1 MPNPVPRTD
10 RPAIRRLPDYLAN
23 QIAAGEVVERP
34 ASIVKELLENSL
46 DAGAGQISV
55 SLEQGGLRGIR
66 VQDDGLGIPREEL
79 VLALMPH
86 ATSKIATPRDLAAI
100 HSLGFRGEALAS
112 IGSVAR
118 LELVSRTPEAEQ
130 AWRLATRPGESPD
143 EPQPA
148 AHPVGT
154 TVTVADLFHNV
165 PARRRFLRS
174 ERTEYR
180 HGEEVVRRIAL
191 GRFDVGF
198 TLRHNRRT
206 VFSLSAA
213 ADEAGRRRRIA
224 RLCGQAF
231 AEHALHL
238 DFNRSGLRLHGWIAP
253 PDQARAQADLQY
265 FYVNGRVIRDRVLNH
280 ALRQAFAA
288 VLPEGRHPAWLLFL
302 ELDAAE
308 VDVNV
313 HPAKQEVRFRQ
324 TRLVHDFLVASI
336 GEALAGDRHSA
347 PAPAYAPAPLDW
359 HRPATGSAPRSPAPA
374 HPAPR
379 VAEASPAYPSKPR
392 IVQGMAHR
400 QGNWLWLVHEG
411 RPGVAD
417 LGRLIVH
424 GLRGLD
430 AESPAAR
437 PWLIPEAVRV
447 GEAVVTALPAW
458 QGAIESLGFD
468 LGPAGPDTLLLRQ
481 TPLALEA
488 VDVAA
493 MLPGWLAAL
502 AAGESHREALRAHAG
517 RHPRPDWDGS
527 RWLALL
533 EAEGFP
539 PDTVRWL
546 DEGDF
551 RHLFESR

>member
-46 DAGAGQISV
+46 DAGASQIGV
-55 SLEQGGLRGIR
+55 SLEQGGLRSIR
-66 VQDDGLGIPREEL
+66 VQDDGIGIPREEL
-79 VLALMPH
+79 ALALMPH
-86 ATSKIATPRDLAAI
+86 ATSKIATPGDLAAI

-118 LELVSRTPEAEQ
+118 LELVSRTPEADQ
-130 AWRLATRPGESPD
+130 AWRLATRPGVAAD

-198 TLRHNRRT
+198 SLRHNRRT
-206 VFSLSAA
+206 VFSLPAA
-213 ADEAGRRRRIA
+213 PDEPARRRRIA

-231 AEHALHL
+231 ADHALHL
-238 DFNRSGLRLHGWIAP
+238 DFSRSGLRLHGWIAP
-253 PDQARAQADLQY
+253 PEQTRAQADLQY

-280 ALRQAFAA
+280 ALRQAFAPA
-288 VLPEGRHPAWLLFL
+288 LPEGRHPAWLLFL

-336 GEALAGDRHSA
+336 GEALAGGGRPA
-347 PAPAYAPAPLDW
+347 PAPAYAPASLDW
-359 HRPATGSAPRSPAPA
+359 HRPATGSAPRSPARPA
-374 HPAPR
+374 QR
-379 VAEASPAYPSKPR
+379 VAEAAPAWPSKPR
-392 IVQGMAHR
+392 SAQGMAHR

-417 LGRLIVH
+417 LGRLIGH

-430 AESPAAR
+430 AGPPAAR

-447 GEAVVTALPAW
+447 GEAVVTALPDW
-458 QGAIESLGFD
+458 QAAIESLGFD

-488 VDVAA
+488 VDVVA

-502 AAGESHREALRAHAG
+502 AAGEPARETLADHAA
-517 RHPRPDWDGS
+517 RHPRPDWDGP

-539 PDTVRWL
+539 PDTIRWL

-551 RHLFESR
+551 RRLFESR